1 MRALLG
7 LRVDTA
13 GRAAAGV
20 PKKEVAPMVTNA
32 MIGGRENRSGTAG
45 GMGGGWG
52 GVGGK
57 GGEDRLDVV

>member
-45 GMGGGWG
+45 GLGGGWG
-52 GVGGK
+52 GVGG
-57 GGEDRLDVV
+57 